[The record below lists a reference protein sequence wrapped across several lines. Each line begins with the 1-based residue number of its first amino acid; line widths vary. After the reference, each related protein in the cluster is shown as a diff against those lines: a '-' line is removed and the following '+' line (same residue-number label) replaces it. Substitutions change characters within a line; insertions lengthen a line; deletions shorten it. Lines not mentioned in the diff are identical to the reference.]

1 MVLHVT
7 NGDVAAALLKRSGI
21 DGTVTVWADV
31 LHDGPVPSHLPA
43 KQRREVRARFISQ
56 SGFISYEEALRQM
69 EGWDEGLESYVE
81 HDEVV
86 LWFEHDL
93 FDQLL
98 HMRQLDWFGRQDTGN
113 RRLSLICIG
122 EYPGVPDFIGLGQLT
137 PEQLASLSAQREPLT
152 RGQIALGRSAWNAF
166 TSPDPTGLER
176 LLERDTSPLPFLA
189 GAVRRHLQEFPWT
202 RDGLPRTERQI
213 LTAVQAGARSPKEA
227 YLAVQRSEERVYMG
241 DWSFWWR
248 VIELASG
255 RHPAIELDVG
265 EARKILP
272 VGELR
277 LTETGRALLEGQAD
291 CVMLNGIDRWLGGV
305 HLEDGKSTWRWDE
318 DVQRLVETSTGEAAT

>member
-1 MVLHVT
+1 
-7 NGDVAAALLKRSGI
+7 
-21 DGTVTVWADV
+21 
-31 LHDGPVPSHLPA
+31 
-43 KQRREVRARFISQ
+43 
-56 SGFISYEEALRQM
+56 
-69 EGWDEGLESYVE
+69 
-81 HDEVV
+81 
-86 LWFEHDL
+86 
-93 FDQLL
+93 
-98 HMRQLDWFGRQDTGN
+98 
-113 RRLSLICIG
+113 
-122 EYPGVPDFIGLGQLT
+122 
-137 PEQLASLSAQREPLT
+137 
-152 RGQIALGRSAWNAF
+152 
-166 TSPDPTGLER
+166 
-176 LLERDTSPLPFLA
+176 
-189 GAVRRHLQEFPWT
+189 
-202 RDGLPRTERQI
+202 
-213 LTAVQAGARSPKEA
+213 
-227 YLAVQRSEERVYMG
+227 MG